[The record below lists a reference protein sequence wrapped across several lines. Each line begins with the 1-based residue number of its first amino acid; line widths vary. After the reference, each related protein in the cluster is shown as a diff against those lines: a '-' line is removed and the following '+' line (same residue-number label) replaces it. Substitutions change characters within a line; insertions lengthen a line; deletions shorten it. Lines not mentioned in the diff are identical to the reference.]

1 MCSGP
6 LSSIK
11 NDSLCLFSR
20 IDTKSRLCTHSFIKL
35 TEPLVSRERW
45 LMELD
50 FYCIHDNNGKKIE
63 FQMVALAVEMRVHPP
78 LDENKREIVLVG
90 QGHVFKPRWRNY
102 CSYSRPISIRCPR
115 LDVST
120 WFSTMTPQREFDP
133 INCPPNRSHRPLI
146 QIVLFILYGIDW
158 YFHIVIYFQAMQ

>member
-6 LSSIK
+6 LSFIK
-11 NDSLCLFSR
+11 NDSLCIFSR

-45 LMELD
+45 LMDLH
-50 FYCIHDNNGKKIE
+50 FYCIHDNNGKKDWISNGCTCSWN
-63 FQMVALAVEMRVHPP
+63 ACPP
-78 LDENKREIVLVG
+78 TFVLDENKREIVLVW

-133 INCPPNRSHRPLI
+133 INCPPPSSLPSLWWPAPH
-146 QIVLFILYGIDW
+146 VE
-158 YFHIVIYFQAMQ
+158 